1 MAKECAQFF
10 SAAEQELLKVMQEG
24 YAEYETLIK
33 MPGNTSK
40 CAKARREG
48 WQKVAD
54 KLKA

>member
-1 MAKECAQFF
+1 MAKERAQFF
-10 SAAEQELLKVMQEG
+10 TAAEQELLLEG
-24 YAEYETLIK
+24 YAEFEKLIK

-54 KLKA
+54 KLNA